1 MFQKIFGL
9 IMFLLGPLMVI
20 KVDAFHRLIGRI
32 DWAEEKLG
40 PGGTRS
46 FIQFLGIG
54 FMFLGLIMV
63 FGFFNGILE
72 FVFGPLIQRP

>member
-9 IMFLLGPLMVI
+9 ILFLLGPFMVL
-20 KVDAFHRLIGRI
+20 KVDVFHRMIGRI

-40 PGGTRS
+40 QGGTRA
-46 FIQFLGIG
+46 FIQILGIVCI
-54 FMFLGLIMV
+54 FLGLIMI

-72 FVFGPLIQRP
+72 FIFGPLIQRP